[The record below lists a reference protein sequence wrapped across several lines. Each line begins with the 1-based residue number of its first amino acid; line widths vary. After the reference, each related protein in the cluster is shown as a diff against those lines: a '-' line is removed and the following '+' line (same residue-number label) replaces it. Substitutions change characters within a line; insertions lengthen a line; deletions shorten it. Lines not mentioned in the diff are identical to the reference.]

1 MIKYRFLK
9 FFKVIIVLFSSIAI
23 YCKKNIEIGP
33 VFAILAVTDAAANA
47 NANANGDDYDQKVIL
62 S

>member
-1 MIKYRFLK
+1 MQIFFSAQKR

-33 VFAILAVTDAAANA
+33 VFAILAVTDANNAANDGA
-47 NANANGDDYDQKVIL
+47 DYDPKVIL